1 MSDEGLRQ
9 SIDRM
14 RARGISNEAIR
25 VFRHYYHQLED
36 GALGVIPEAT
46 IEPLGEIQRLQA
58 VTVTDEM
65 ARHALSQTA
74 IVKLNGGLGTT
85 MGMNGAKSALPVVG
99 GLSFLDIIAQQ
110 TLALR
115 KRWGVDVPLIFMNSF
130 RTSAETLEALRA
142 YPDLEI
148 EGVPLE
154 FLQNAEPK
162 LRARDLRP
170 VDWPAD
176 PELEWCPPGH
186 GDVFVSMMTSGL
198 IETLLDRGIR
208 YVFISN
214 ADNLGATC
222 DPDVAGWMVDHD
234 LPYVAEVCE
243 RTPSDRKGGHL
254 AVRKAD
260 GRLVLRD
267 LAMVYPGE
275 EEYFRDIERHSTFH
289 ANNIWINLEA
299 LDRRMAQRKGVLG
312 LPIII
317 NRKTVDP
324 TDTSSTRVVQ
334 LESAMGGAIEIFE
347 RSEALLVPRTRFRPV
362 KTTNDLLVM
371 RSDFFGLDDDY
382 RVVAARPGPEPFV
395 DLDDAWFK
403 LIPAFDDHFPH
414 GVPSL
419 RECTSLTVRGD
430 VTFGRDVRC
439 IGDVR
444 VEGVDQVP
452 DGTVLGEV

>member
-1 MSDEGLRQ
+1 MSDEGLRE

-14 RARGISNEAIR
+14 RARGISSEAIR
-25 VFRHYYHQLED
+25 VFRHYYHELEE

-46 IEPLGEIQRLQA
+46 IEPLGDIQRLQA
-58 VTVTDEM
+58 VDVTPDS
-65 ARHALSQTA
+65 ARRALSQTA

-85 MGMNGAKSALPVVG
+85 MGMNGAKSALHVVDG
-99 GLSFLDIIAQQ
+99 FSFLDIIAQQ

-130 RTSAETLEALRA
+130 RTSAETLERLRS
-142 YPDLEI
+142 YGDLELD
-148 EGVPLE
+148 GVPLE

-162 LRARDLRP
+162 LRARDLYP
-170 VDWPAD
+170 VSWPAD

-198 IETLLDRGIR
+198 IEDLLDRGIR

-289 ANNIWINLEA
+289 ANNIWVNLES
-299 LDRRMAQRKGVLG
+299 LERRMVRRGGVLG
-312 LPIII
+312 LPIIV
-317 NRKTVDP
+317 NRKSVDP
-324 TDTSSTRVVQ
+324 TDPTSTKVIQ
-334 LESAMGGAIEIFE
+334 LESAMGGAIEVFE

-362 KTTNDLLVM
+362 KTSNDLLVM
-371 RSDFFGLDDDY
+371 RSDFFSLDDDY
-382 RVVAARPGPEPFV
+382 RVVAVRPGPEPFV
-395 DLDDAWFK
+395 DLDDGYFK
-403 LIPAFDDHFPH
+403 LIPQFEERFPH
-414 GVPSL
+414 GVPSM
-419 RECTSLTVRGD
+419 RDCTSLTVRGD

-439 IGDVR
+439 VGDVV
-444 VEGVDQVP
+444 VEGVARVP
-452 DGTVLGEV
+452 DGAVLGEA

>member
-14 RARGISNEAIR
+14 RARGISSEAIR
-25 VFRHYYHQLED
+25 VFRHYYNQLED

-46 IEPLGEIQRLQA
+46 IEPLGDIQRLQA
-58 VTVTDEM
+58 VEVADEM

-74 IVKLNGGLGTT
+74 VIKLNGGLGTT

-115 KRWGVDVPLIFMNSF
+115 KRWGVEVPLIFMNSF
-130 RTSAETLEALRA
+130 RTSEETLEALRA
-142 YPDLEI
+142 YPDLEV

-154 FLQNAEPK
+154 FIQNAEPK
-162 LRARDLRP
+162 LRARDLCP

-186 GDVFVSMMTSGL
+186 GDVFVSMLTSGL

-222 DPDVAGWMVDHD
+222 DPDLAGWMVDHD

-317 NRKTVDP
+317 NRKNVDP
-324 TDTSSTRVVQ
+324 SDKTSPKVVQ

-371 RSDFFGLDDDY
+371 RSDFFRLDDDY
-382 RVVAARPGPEPFV
+382 RVVAARSGPEPFV

-403 LIPAFDDHFPH
+403 LIPGFEEHFPH

-419 RECTSLTVRGD
+419 RDCTSLTVRGD

-439 IGDVR
+439 VGKVLVD
-444 VEGVDQVP
+444 GPDQVP
-452 DGTVLGEV
+452 DGAVIGEA

>member
-324 TDTSSTRVVQ
+324 TDPSSTRVVQ

-371 RSDFFGLDDDY
+371 RSDFFRLDDDY
-382 RVVAARPGPEPFV
+382 RVVAARTGPEPFV
-395 DLDDAWFK
+395 DLDDTWFK

-439 IGDVR
+439 VGDVR

-452 DGTVLGEV
+452 DGTVLGEA

>member
-148 EGVPLE
+148 EGVSLE

-243 RTPSDRKGGHL
+243 RTASDRKGGHL

-371 RSDFFGLDDDY
+371 RSDFFRLDDDY
-382 RVVAARPGPEPFV
+382 RVVAARTGPEPFV
-395 DLDDAWFK
+395 DLDDMWFK

-439 IGDVR
+439 VGDVR

-452 DGTVLGEV
+452 DGTVLGEA

>member
-1 MSDEGLRQ
+1 MSDQGLRE

-14 RARGISNEAIR
+14 RTRGISNQAIR
-25 VFRHYYHQLED
+25 VFRHYYHQLEE

-46 IEPLGEIQRLQA
+46 IEPLGDIQRLRSVE
-58 VTVTDEM
+58 VTEAA
-65 ARHALSQTA
+65 ARRALLQTA

-85 MGMNGAKSALPVVG
+85 MGMSGAKSALHVVNG
-99 GLSFLDIIAQQ
+99 YSFIDVIAQQ

-115 KRWGVDVPLIFMNSF
+115 KRWGVDVPLVFMNSF
-130 RTSAETLEALRA
+130 RTSEETVTALRP
-142 YPDLEI
+142 YGDLELD
-148 EGVPLE
+148 GVPLE

-162 LRARDLRP
+162 LRARDLSP

-176 PELEWCPPGH
+176 PDLEWCPPGH

-222 DPDVAGWMVDHD
+222 DPDVAGWMLDHD

-275 EEYFRDIERHSTFH
+275 EEDFRDIGRHSTFH
-289 ANNIWINLEA
+289 ANNIWVSLED
-299 LDRRMAQRKGVLG
+299 LEKRMTRTGGVLG
-312 LPIII
+312 LPIIV
-317 NRKTVDP
+317 NRKRVDP
-324 TDTSSTRVVQ
+324 SDPTSTKVIQ
-334 LESAMGGAIEIFE
+334 IESAMGGAIEIFE

-362 KTTNDLLVM
+362 KTTNDLLVL
-371 RSDFFGLDDDY
+371 RSDFFSLDDDFHI
-382 RVVAARPGPEPFV
+382 VASRPGPEPFV
-395 DLDDAWFK
+395 DLDDDYFK
-403 LIPAFDDHFPH
+403 LIPHFETRFPG
-414 GVPSL
+414 GVPSM
-419 RECTSLTVRGD
+419 RECTSLTVTGD
-430 VTFGRDVRC
+430 VTFGAEVRC
-439 IGDVR
+439 IDDVVIQGTGR
-444 VEGVDQVP
+444 VP
-452 DGTVLGEV
+452 DGAVLGGA

>member
-170 VDWPAD
+170 VDWPAE

-324 TDTSSTRVVQ
+324 TDPSSTRVVQ

-371 RSDFFGLDDDY
+371 RSDFFRLDDDY
-382 RVVAARPGPEPFV
+382 RVVAARTGPEPFV
-395 DLDDAWFK
+395 DLDDTWFK

-439 IGDVR
+439 VGDVR

-452 DGTVLGEV
+452 DGTVLGEA